1 MCGIA
6 GVVLSSGGAVERVR
20 LAQMTNNLKHRGP
33 DAIGLWIS
41 ADGTVGLGHRR
52 LSIIDLSPLGAQPMV
67 SSSGRYTVAFNGEI
81 YNFRELRC
89 QLEKL
94 GIVFRGHSD
103 TEVLLAAC
111 EQWGLEKTLKDVAG
125 MFAMALWD
133 EQTRTLYLARDRI
146 GIKPL
151 YYGVV
156 DGRLVFASELRPI
169 VTWLGRLPDIAVGAL
184 AAYLR
189 LGYVPA
195 PDSIFQGIRK
205 LLPGT
210 WVAYRRGTL
219 ELPFVFWNLEDV
231 VSRGLAE
238 PLVDADNALDGLEK
252 VLSACL
258 QQHMVADV
266 PLGAFLSGGIDSST
280 VVALMQSL
288 ADKPVRTFSVGFR
301 ETRYD
306 EAKHAA
312 AVARHLGTDHTELY
326 VTEQDA
332 QAVIPELP
340 AVYDEPFADASQ
352 IPTMIVS
359 RLARTSV
366 TVALSGDGGD
376 ELFAGYNRYLFVS
389 SFWQRLSQIPQPIRR
404 GLANAIA
411 SVSPGGWDRA
421 FDWLRPVLP
430 DSLRPAL
437 PGQKM
442 QKIAAILGTTSLS
455 DAHWRLVSQWAV
467 PDAVLSV
474 GHRSEVGSS
483 LPALQ
488 FEGEAGMDP
497 VLRQMIWDMQT
508 YLVDDILTKVDRA
521 SMRYGLEARVP
532 LLDHRV
538 VEYAFRVPLSMKIRN
553 GTGKWLLRQ
562 LLYRYVP
569 KELVDRPKMGFSVPV
584 DQWLRDSLR
593 EWAEEQLSPAA
604 LADHGWLDV
613 DVISQT
619 WNAHLSGVADRGGP
633 LWTVLMF
640 QSWWQQARRW
650 V

>member
-1 MCGIA
+1 MSSV
-6 GVVLSSGGAVERVR
+6 GVVERER

-33 DAIGLWIS
+33 DAVGLWIS
-41 ADGTVGLGHRR
+41 ADRSVGLGHRR

-94 GIVFRGHSD
+94 GIAFRGHSD

-133 EQTRTLYLARDRI
+133 GQTQTLFLARDRI

-151 YYGVV
+151 YYGVA

-169 VTWLGRLPDIAVGAL
+169 VTWLGRLPEISAGAL

-205 LLPGT
+205 LSPGT
-210 WVAYRRGTL
+210 WVAFRRGML
-219 ELPFVFWNLEDV
+219 ESPNAFWKLEEAV
-231 VSRGLAE
+231 TQGLAA
-238 PLVDADNALDGLEK
+238 PLADADDALDGLEK
-252 VLSACL
+252 VLSECL
-258 QQHMVADV
+258 QQHMIADV

-301 ETRYD
+301 EARYD

-312 AVARHLGTDHTELY
+312 AVARHLRTDHTELY
-326 VTEQDA
+326 VTERDA
-332 QAVIPELP
+332 QEVIPELP

-352 IPTMIVS
+352 IPTMIIS
-359 RLARTSV
+359 RLARSSV

-389 SFWQRLSQIPQPIRR
+389 AFWQRLSRVPQPIRR
-404 GLANAIA
+404 GLAKAIS

-421 FDWLRPVLP
+421 FDRLRHLLP

-442 QKIAAILGTTSLS
+442 QKIAAILGTTSLR

-467 PDAVLSV
+467 PDAVVSAA
-474 GHRSEVGSS
+474 HRSEVGSS
-483 LPALQ
+483 LPTLQ
-488 FEGEAGMDP
+488 FEGGASMDP
-497 VLRQMIWDMQT
+497 VLQQMIWDIQT

-532 LLDHRV
+532 FLDHRV

-562 LLYRYVP
+562 LLYRHVP
-569 KELVDRPKMGFSVPV
+569 KELVDRPKMGFGVPV
-584 DQWLRDSLR
+584 DEWLRNSLR
-593 EWAEEQLSPAA
+593 GWAEELLSPSA

-613 DVISQT
+613 DMIRQT
-619 WNAHLSGVADRGGP
+619 WNAHLSGVVDRGGP